1 MKNIDRI
8 ERLEEELAL
17 LKAGIKAGKEP
28 IQEPILC
35 SNPEMLFEVYP
46 IHFRKTNWEDAMKA
60 CADLGDGW
68 RLPTRLELLIMY
80 DNQNEIGGFALNYY
94 WSSTEFGNGGAWV
107 QDFGFGNQVDY
118 GKDYFYYVRA
128 IRDIK
133 SNKEALIKGLSNS
146 IIEL

>member
-46 IHFRKTNWEDAMKA
+46 IHFRRTNWEDAMKA

-80 DNQNEIGGFALNYY
+80 DNQDEIGGFAINYY
-94 WSSTEFGNGGAWV
+94 WSSTKVGNYSAWA
-107 QDFGFGNQVDY
+107 QNIFNGFQNFLNLNDTN
-118 GKDYFYYVRA
+118 YVRA
-128 IRDIK
+128 VRDIK
-133 SNKEALIKGLSNS
+133 K
-146 IIEL
+146 

>member
-17 LKAGIKAGKEP
+17 LKAGIKAGKKP

-46 IHFRKTNWEDAMKA
+46 IHFRKTNWEDAIKA

-80 DNQNEIGGFALNYY
+80 DNKDEIGGFAFDYY
-94 WSSTEFGNGGAWV
+94 WSSTEIDNSSAWV
-107 QDFGFGNQVDY
+107 QSFFSGFQLNDN
-118 GKDYFYYVRA
+118 KSFLIYVRA
-128 IRDIK
+128 VRDIK
-133 SNKEALIKGLSNS
+133 K
-146 IIEL
+146 

>member
-80 DNQNEIGGFALNYY
+80 DNKDEIGGFANNYY
-94 WSSTEFGNGGAWV
+94 WSSTETDFNFAWT
-107 QDFGFGNQVDY
+107 QYFSIGSQLDY
-118 GKDYFYYVRA
+118 LKTNLYYVRA
-128 IRDIK
+128 VRDIK
-133 SNKEALIKGLSNS
+133 K
-146 IIEL
+146 

>member
-46 IHFRKTNWEDAMKA
+46 IHFRKTNWDEAMKA

-80 DNQNEIGGFALNYY
+80 DNKDEIGGFANDYY
-94 WSSTEFGNGGAWV
+94 WSSTEDDSYDVWI
-107 QDFGFGNQVDY
+107 QDFFSGYQSYVS
-118 GKDYFYYVRA
+118 KDDFYYVRA
-128 IRDIK
+128 VRDIK
-133 SNKEALIKGLSNS
+133 K
-146 IIEL
+146 

>member
-8 ERLEEELAL
+8 KKLEEELAL

-80 DNQNEIGGFALNYY
+80 DNKDEIGGFAKFIY
-94 WSSTEFGNGGAWV
+94 WSSMEYGNGSAWV
-107 QDFGFGNQVDY
+107 QDFFNGGQYDFGEN
-118 GKDYFYYVRA
+118 FFHYVRA
-128 IRDIK
+128 VRDIK
-133 SNKEALIKGLSNS
+133 K
-146 IIEL
+146 

>member
-17 LKAGIKAGKEP
+17 LKAGIKAGQEP

-60 CADLGDGW
+60 CADLRDGW

-80 DNQNEIGGFALNYY
+80 NNQDEIGGFAANYY
-94 WSSTEFGNGGAWV
+94 WSSTEYVNGYAWWQGFGNGN
-107 QDFGFGNQVDY
+107 QDVNNKFGN
-118 GKDYFYYVRA
+118 GYVRA
-128 IRDIK
+128 VRDIK
-133 SNKEALIKGLSNS
+133 K
-146 IIEL
+146 

>member
-80 DNQNEIGGFALNYY
+80 DNQNEIGGFALANY
-94 WSSTEFGNGGAWV
+94 WSSTEFDNFIAWL
-107 QDFGFGNQVDY
+107 QDFNY
-118 GKDYFYYVRA
+118 GSQNDGSKGLSGYVRA
-128 IRDIK
+128 VRDIK
-133 SNKEALIKGLSNS
+133 K
-146 IIEL
+146 

>member
-46 IHFRKTNWEDAMKA
+46 IHFRKTNWEDAIKA

-80 DNQNEIGGFALNYY
+80 DNKDEIGGFADYLY
-94 WSSTEFGNGGAWV
+94 WSSSEGDNYGAWWQSFYNGSQGTSDKVNGNGS
-107 QDFGFGNQVDY
+107 
-118 GKDYFYYVRA
+118 VRA
-128 IRDIK
+128 VRTIK
-133 SNKEALIKGLSNS
+133 Y
-146 IIEL
+146 

>member
-80 DNQNEIGGFALNYY
+80 DNKDEIGGFANNYY
-94 WSSTEFGNGGAWV
+94 WSSTEYDNSNAWELLFTNGL
-107 QDFGFGNQVDY
+107 QYYSN
-118 GKDYFYYVRA
+118 KYFNFYVRA
-128 IRDIK
+128 VRDIK
-133 SNKEALIKGLSNS
+133 NY
-146 IIEL
+146 

>member
-80 DNQNEIGGFALNYY
+80 DNKDEIGGFANVFY
-94 WSSTEFGNGGAWV
+94 WSSTEYNKCYAWE
-107 QDFGFGNQVDY
+107 QDFDY
-118 GKDYFYYVRA
+118 GSQDLNRKTSNSYIRA
-128 IRDIK
+128 VRDIK
-133 SNKEALIKGLSNS
+133 K
-146 IIEL
+146 

>member
-68 RLPTRLELLIMY
+68 RLPTRLELLLMY
-80 DNQNEIGGFALNYY
+80 NNQDELGGFALDYY
-94 WSSTEFGNGGAWV
+94 WSSTEDDNYGAWI
-107 QDFGFGNQVDY
+107 QDFGY
-118 GKDYFYYVRA
+118 GGQGLNPKLYDYYVRA
-128 IRDIK
+128 VRDIK
-133 SNKEALIKGLSNS
+133 K
-146 IIEL
+146 

>member
-68 RLPTRLELLIMY
+68 RLPNRLELLLMY
-80 DNQNEIGGFALNYY
+80 NNQDELGGFSDGIY
-94 WSSTEFGNGGAWV
+94 WSSTKYDNYFAWN
-107 QDFGFGNQVDY
+107 QNFFSGNQYNVN
-118 GKDYFYYVRA
+118 KANNYYVRA
-128 IRDIK
+128 VRDIK
-133 SNKEALIKGLSNS
+133 K
-146 IIEL
+146 